1 MFSYYMELIS
11 KPYYT
16 LSYGERMYVDL
27 FPYIILAII
36 LVIILVAT
44 FISSCIKEK
53 KK

>member
-1 MFSYYMELIS
+1 MFSYYMELIN

-36 LVIILVAT
+36 LIVL
-44 FISSCIKEK
+44 FIFSCIKDK